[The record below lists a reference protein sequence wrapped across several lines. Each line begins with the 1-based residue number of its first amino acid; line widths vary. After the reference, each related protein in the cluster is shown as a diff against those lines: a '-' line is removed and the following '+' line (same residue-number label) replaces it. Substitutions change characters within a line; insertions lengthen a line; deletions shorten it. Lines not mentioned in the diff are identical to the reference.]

1 MSIVLELA
9 PDTES
14 WLREEA
20 ARQQTP
26 VEDYTATL
34 VENVVARPRPRPS
47 NGAELVARLQE
58 EGILGMWADREDLG
72 DSSEFAR
79 KLRRQAE
86 TRLAAFGKRE
96 REPSF
101 TLP

>member
-34 VENVVARPRPRPS
+34 VENVVARPRPKT
-47 NGAELVARLQE
+47 GAELVARLKE
-58 EGILGMWADREDLG
+58 EGILGMWADREDIR

-79 KLRRQAE
+79 QLRRKAE
-86 TRLAAFGKRE
+86 TRSDA
-96 REPSF
+96 
-101 TLP
+101 